1 MGTITIPTM
10 PGPFQNEQTAPDRSL
25 RSDIVF
31 TLGLLILLSLM
42 WVAKDVLLLV
52 YVSALFAVVLN
63 PAIEA
68 VRRIHIGHWWPSR
81 PGAILI
87 IIAAAGLFITIFL
100 VFALPP
106 FLNDFD
112 TISTNIP
119 LRFEELMQKLHRFPA
134 MQKIE
139 ITSLQDYVATAA
151 GGAFGL
157 FRGVADFLFALF
169 SWIILT
175 AYFILDGQRAFYWFL
190 SFFGEP
196 DRGKLRKTLM
206 KAEKKIRHWLV
217 GQGLLM
223 AILGGSACLVF
234 WLMHIKYSLLLGILA
249 GLLNIVPFAGPV
261 TSFVLTST
269 VAALD
274 SWSKF
279 LGVVTFY
286 FIYQQIENAVLI
298 PRIMKYSVDLP
309 ALTVIVSLILGGAI
323 AGVLGALIAVPTAGI
338 IGVVLE
344 EYLVRFKPHG
354 NRHFEQETHS
364 DLTAIS

>member
-1 MGTITIPTM
+1 MHEH
-10 PGPFQNEQTAPDRSL
+10 FQHGQSAAPRSL
-25 RSDIVF
+25 RSDIIF
-31 TLGLLILLSLM
+31 TLGMLILLGVV

-81 PGAILI
+81 PGAIII
-87 IIAAAGLFITIFL
+87 IIAVAALAITLFM

-112 TISTNIP
+112 TISNNVP
-119 LRFEELMQKLHRFPA
+119 LRFEELMQRLHRFPA
-134 MQKIE
+134 MKKLE
-139 ITSLQDYVATAA
+139 IGSLQDYVNAAA

-157 FRGVADFLFALF
+157 FKGVADFLFALF

-190 SFFGEP
+190 SFFPEP
-196 DRGKLRKTLM
+196 DRGRMRKTLM
-206 KAEKKIRHWLV
+206 RAERKIRHWLV

-223 AILGGSACLVF
+223 AILGGSASLTF
-234 WLMHIKYSLLLGILA
+234 WLLHVKYSLLLGVLA

-261 TSFVLTST
+261 TSFLLTST
-269 VAALD
+269 VAAMD
-274 SWSKF
+274 SWGKF

-286 FIYQQIENAVLI
+286 FIYQQIENAWLI
-298 PRIMKYSVDLP
+298 PKIMKYSVDLP
-309 ALTVIVSLILGGAI
+309 ALTVIISLILGGSI

-338 IGVVLE
+338 IGVVLD
-344 EYLVRFKPHG
+344 EYLVRFRPHP
-354 NRHFEQETHS
+354 RLHEPEPHPT
-364 DLTAIS
+364 LTASGGR

>member
-1 MGTITIPTM
+1 M
-10 PGPFQNEQTAPDRSL
+10 PAHFQSEQTKPVRTL

-31 TLGLLILLSLM
+31 TLGLLLLLGLM

-87 IIAAAGLFITIFL
+87 IIAAAGAAITVFL

-112 TISTNIP
+112 TIATNIP
-119 LRFEELMQKLHRFPA
+119 LRFEELMQKLHKFPA

-139 ITSLQDYVATAA
+139 ISPLQDYVTAA
-151 GGAFGL
+151 TGGAVGL
-157 FRGVADFLFALF
+157 FRSVADFLFALF

-190 SFFGEP
+190 SFFAEP
-196 DRGKLRKTLM
+196 DRGRLRKTLM
-206 KAEKKIRHWLV
+206 KAERKIRHWLV

-223 AILGGSACLVF
+223 AILGGSASLAF
-234 WLMHIKYSLLLGILA
+234 WLMHIKYSLLLGVLA

-261 TSFVLTST
+261 TSFVLSAT

-274 SWSKF
+274 SWGKF
-279 LGVVTFY
+279 AGVVAFY
-286 FIYQQIENAVLI
+286 FMYQQIENAILI

-309 ALTVIVSLILGGAI
+309 ALTVIIALILGGAI

-338 IGVVLE
+338 IGVILE
-344 EYLVRFKPHG
+344 EYLVRFRVHG
-354 NRHFEQETHS
+354 NRSIQQEHPA
-364 DLTAIS
+364 DLLLS